1 MESVFLAILL
11 TCVFLWAR
19 SAKFS
24 SMILL
29 NMFSVPL
36 SWISSPSSI
45 PILRFGLFM
54 WVWQDSL
61 SLLVGLLLGA
71 LAVSECAGTSW
82 QSSDPTSRPLESGV
96 HYQAELIQPPML
108 KLQLQKNI
116 GYYSYFQF
124 SRLSGQE
131 TYDSRLQ
138 HLSEMV
144 PAAPAAPAAPGRG
157 LLATDFLNEEM
168 FSTETLEP
176 SKSL

>member
-1 MESVFLAILL
+1 
-11 TCVFLWAR
+11 
-19 SAKFS
+19 
-24 SMILL
+24 
-29 NMFSVPL
+29 
-36 SWISSPSSI
+36 
-45 PILRFGLFM
+45 
-54 WVWQDSL
+54 
-61 SLLVGLLLGA
+61 
-71 LAVSECAGTSW
+71 
-82 QSSDPTSRPLESGV
+82 
-96 HYQAELIQPPML
+96 ML

-157 LLATDFLNEEM
+157 LLATDLLNEEM

-176 SKSL
+176 SKSLWIVTFADIFSDGTLKPADSMELWYSLL